1 MDVLTAIN
9 KQFQEDRKKQL
20 KIRFKVVKNR
30 DIVKHLSIDELKAKV
45 QKWPSSCKK
54 YPVGLKRQDQEITN
68 LNQLVVSCMILMMR
82 AYATLWLFLSVPT
95 DPKHELRQ
103 LLWWVLQCPHIF
115 QNIYGNFRV
124 EGRLRPLNGLE
135 ENVASDSE
143 LPGYVNFVCASQDIA
158 RL

>member
-1 MDVLTAIN
+1 MN
-9 KQFQEDRKKQL
+9 W
-20 KIRFKVVKNR
+20 KI
-30 DIVKHLSIDELKAKV
+30 KV
-45 QKWPSSCKK
+45 QKWPSTCKK

-143 LPGYVNFVCASQDIA
+143 LPGYVNFVCAYQDIA
-158 RL
+158 RLKTFMPFTTYPHFNAVIFSTGFQVLWKKLKLS